1 MFGQQVLLTNENP
14 ASLGKR
20 SHKTWLEQNR
30 PRFLWCTGF
39 NRSLKLNNSCCA
51 PSPVPWCQAAPHR
64 GLTGGTGLGPPCL
77 CVAVWCR
84 EPANL
89 RSWASFF
96 LLFFFLSTSFPL
108 NYIKSEDLIQTASL
122 AQCKVQWYLITW
134 KSQASFRRE
143 WALIRIWQPKH
154 ICSSLCESAQMV
166 SSAIKTETARDMQ
179 RFSEAL
185 GTGVLQNLKELPDS
199 N

>member
-14 ASLGKR
+14 ASLGKQ
-20 SHKTWLEQNR
+20 SHETWLEQNR

-64 GLTGGTGLGPPCL
+64 GAHRRDWAGPSL
-77 CVAVWCR
+77 SVWC
-84 EPANL
+84 
-89 RSWASFF
+89 SVMQGASQFKVMGF
-96 LLFFFLSTSFPL
+96 VLSTFLSTSFPL

>member
-1 MFGQQVLLTNENP
+1 MHWIQ
-14 ASLGKR
+14 SLFEVKQFMLCPKPSTLVPSSPTQGAHR
-20 SHKTWLEQNR
+20 RDWAG
-30 PRFLWCTGF
+30 P
-39 NRSLKLNNSCCA
+39 SLS
-51 PSPVPWCQAAPHR
+51 
-64 GLTGGTGLGPPCL
+64 
-77 CVAVWCR
+77 VWC
-84 EPANL
+84 
-89 RSWASFF
+89 SVMQGASQFKVMGF
-96 LLFFFLSTSFPL
+96 VLSTFLSTSFPL